1 MVRRI
6 FLMLFFFA
14 LASLSPA
21 QATKEQ
27 AASEPDAAGKSPA
40 AQSTVAGPSQTRQES
55 AAPAGMP
62 APTAKAPAGTGSKAA
77 TGAQFPL
84 DAFKNFSAVMIGD
97 MNGSDEESN
106 IYRRDNLMRTEIG
119 PGGYMI
125 TDLEKG
131 DTYGIAKTGC
141 LHDSHPGYRVFPF
154 RAAKHGTVQ
163 RVASGKETLNG
174 HSCLI
179 EDVSIT
185 TAGPGGGGFKFRFW
199 EAEDLQGFPIKI
211 EFLRPHGRI
220 VTIEYKNVVLS
231 PPDAALFKHP
241 LHCQSLAA
249 GEQSPKRSVPAKAP
263 SATTPPAATPP
274 GGALQR

>member
-1 MVRRI
+1 
-6 FLMLFFFA
+6 MLFFFFA

-21 QATKEQ
+21 QATKEEG
-27 AASEPDAAGKSPA
+27 AS
-40 AQSTVAGPSQTRQES
+40 QQES
-55 AAPAGMP
+55 PEKSTGTPAQG
-62 APTAKAPAGTGSKAA
+62 AKERAGTGEKAA
-77 TGAQFPL
+77 GPTTNAPFPL
-84 DAFKNFSAVMIGD
+84 DAFKNFSAVMVGD
-97 MNGSDEESN
+97 MNGSDDESN
-106 IYRRDNLMRTEIG
+106 IYRRGNLMRTEVG
-119 PGGYMI
+119 VNGYMI

-163 RVASGKETLNG
+163 RVASGKETLDG
-174 HSCLI
+174 HSCVI

-211 EFLRPHGRI
+211 EFLRPKGRVI
-220 VTIEYKNVVLS
+220 TIEYKNVVLA

-241 LHCQSLAA
+241 LHCQSLAD
-249 GEQSPKRSVPAKAP
+249 GEESPKRSVPAKAP
-263 SATTPPAATPP
+263 SATTPPVATPP